1 MMEEFSEELEPLF
14 DYRRVQPLNVVY
26 LDDDDLDAPSASPPK
41 RRKISDSAVE
51 KVDATVKAVNVI
63 DCGDKEEDGFGSL
76 PVRPRFSLDAK
87 LRALKKQEL
96 ASLAQSAE
104 NVMRAV
110 EESVKREL
118 SDSLEAVAEK
128 PSKPRCERNKIVL
141 SIQDK
146 DGAKQF
152 RIYVDDKFERLFKMY
167 ADKAKLDLKS
177 LVFCFD
183 GDKIGPAA
191 TPDALGMEDND
202 IIEVHVTSS

>member
-1 MMEEFSEELEPLF
+1 MVHAC
-14 DYRRVQPLNVVY
+14 R
-26 LDDDDLDAPSASPPK
+26 
-41 RRKISDSAVE
+41 
-51 KVDATVKAVNVI
+51 
-63 DCGDKEEDGFGSL
+63 
-76 PVRPRFSLDAK
+76 
-87 LRALKKQEL
+87 LKKQEL

-152 RIYVDDKFERLFKMY
+152 RIYVVCCAEVLTFIICLSSNFLFRKQT
-167 ADKAKLDLKS
+167 S
-177 LVFCFD
+177 LLVIT
-183 GDKIGPAA
+183 GR
-191 TPDALGMEDND
+191 
-202 IIEVHVTSS
+202 